1 MATPATD
8 MINEDAAFA
17 ERLAS
22 ARATLAMTQSALAR
36 RLGVPPQVVSQWL
49 RGRAMPKRTHIP
61 KLAELMGV
69 TPEDLTVSVER
80 EKAVRRAARAAEQ
93 LGVSAE
99 VLTAA
104 IARSAE
110 SARRIESLEARIA
123 VLEATLIEMQKD
135 LPQSARVDVN
145 ALGAALALPVYV
157 LDHTAVE
164 QL

>member
-1 MATPATD
+1 
-8 MINEDAAFA
+8 
-17 ERLAS
+17 
-22 ARATLAMTQSALAR
+22 
-36 RLGVPPQVVSQWL
+36 
-49 RGRAMPKRTHIP
+49 MPKRTHIP